1 VVGDRL
7 VQPVASGGDPC
18 VDVGLVRDMK
28 CAFFSAPVKGRGS
41 NSASIA
47 ETGT

>member
-1 VVGDRL
+1 

-28 CAFFSAPVKGRGS
+28 CAFSVVEVARGVVC
-41 NSASIA
+41 AVLV
-47 ETGT
+47 GGPRLLCRW